1 MLKCFTPLLLVGLLF
16 PGCSYRYY
24 AEDLKP
30 MSEAE
35 QGANKTVADDGTVS
49 YRQARLEISVR
60 PMTDEE
66 LNRQFSAYSNEGPD
80 SRNPYTFGNSTYFRT
95 GDTPQRFTVFRMYV
109 SNYEYPKVYLDPK
122 KVYITTSNGRKYYAL
137 RREQLSIY
145 YRRYVGSGT
154 GGSEPGTPGNARYIW
169 QERDGILN
177 RTMFPDEE
185 VFSAQTNEGYLVFK
199 PLAPDVNELTVH
211 IPDVVVRFDYKGD
224 PIEDVDVETHFERE
238 VGRIYPDGRRVATN
252 K

>member
-30 MSEAE
+30 LSEAD
-35 QGANKTVADDGTVS
+35 QGANKTVTDDGTVS
-49 YRQARLEISVR
+49 YTQARLEISLR

-66 LNRQFSAYSNEGPD
+66 LNRQFGAYSNEGAD

-95 GDTPQRFTVFRMYV
+95 GDTPQRFTVFRIYV

-137 RREQLSIY
+137 RHEQLKIY
-145 YRRYVGSGT
+145 YRRYVGSGSGGNAPGMSGNALERLERARRHLAAYDVPRRRGVQCSGEPRVHRLQAAGPGRRRVDRSYSRCGGALRLQ
-154 GGSEPGTPGNARYIW
+154 GGS
-169 QERDGILN
+169 D
-177 RTMFPDEE
+177 
-185 VFSAQTNEGYLVFK
+185 
-199 PLAPDVNELTVH
+199 
-211 IPDVVVRFDYKGD
+211 
-224 PIEDVDVETHFERE
+224 
-238 VGRIYPDGRRVATN
+238 
-252 K
+252 

>member
-49 YRQARLEISVR
+49 FRQARLEISVR

-137 RREQLSIY
+137 RQEQLSIY

-154 GGSEPGTPGNARYIW
+154 GGDAPGTPGNARYVW
-169 QERDGILN
+169 QERTGILS
-177 RTMFPDEE
+177 RTMFRDEE
-185 VFSAQTNEGYLVFK
+185 VFSAQVNEGYLIFK
-199 PLAPDVNELTVH
+199 PLAPDVEELTVH
-211 IPDVVVRFDYKGD
+211 IPDVVVRFDFKGD
-224 PIEDVDVETHFERE
+224 PLEDVDIEMYFERE
-238 VGRIYPDGRRVATN
+238 IGRIYPDGRKVATN

>member
-16 PGCSYRYY
+16 LGCSYRYY
-24 AEDLKP
+24 AEDIKP
-30 MSEAE
+30 RSEAE

-154 GGSEPGTPGNARYIW
+154 GGIDPGTPGNARYIW
-169 QERDGILN
+169 QERDGILR

-185 VFSAQTNEGYLVFK
+185 VFSAQENEGFLVFK
-199 PLAPDVNELTVH
+199 PLAPDINELTVH

-224 PIEDVDVETHFERE
+224 PIEDVDVQMHFERE
-238 VGRIYPDGRRVATN
+238 IGRIYPDGRKVTTN

>member
-16 PGCSYRYY
+16 LGCSYRYY
-24 AEDLKP
+24 VEDLKP
-30 MSEAE
+30 ISEAE

-137 RREQLSIY
+137 RQEQLSIY
-145 YRRYVGSGT
+145 YRRYVGGGT
-154 GGSEPGTPGNARYIW
+154 GGDAPGMPGNARSVW
-169 QERDGILN
+169 QERTGILA
-177 RTMFPDEE
+177 RTMFRDEE
-185 VFSAQTNEGYLVFK
+185 VFSAQVNEGYLVFK
-199 PLAPDVNELTVH
+199 PLAPDIDELTVH
-211 IPDVVVRFDYKGD
+211 IPDVVVRFDFKGD
-224 PIEDVDVETHFERE
+224 PLEDVDVEMHFERE
-238 VGRIYPDGRRVATN
+238 IGRIYPDGRKVATN

>member
-30 MSEAE
+30 MSEDE

-49 YRQARLEISVR
+49 FRQARLEISVR

-137 RREQLSIY
+137 RQEQLSIY
-145 YRRYVGSGT
+145 YRRYVGGGT
-154 GGSEPGTPGNARYIW
+154 GGGAPGTPGNARNVW
-169 QERDGILN
+169 KERTGILS
-177 RTMFPDEE
+177 RTMFRDEE
-185 VFSAQTNEGYLVFK
+185 VFSAQVNEGYLIFK
-199 PLAPDVNELTVH
+199 PLAPDVEELTVH
-211 IPDVVVRFDYKGD
+211 IPDVVVRFDFKGD
-224 PIEDVDVETHFERE
+224 PLEEVDVEMHFERE
-238 VGRIYPDGRRVATN
+238 IGRIYPDGRKVATN